1 MTSADIRQSF
11 LNYFQEQGH
20 RIVPSSSLVPSNDP
34 TLLFTNA
41 GMNQFKELFLGTE
54 QRNYQRA
61 TTAQKCMR
69 VSGKHN
75 DLNNVG
81 PSLRHH
87 TFFEMLGNFSFGD
100 YFKTDAIP
108 FAWTLLTEIW
118 HLPPERL
125 YATIFEGNP
134 DIPRDNEAYSIWQQL
149 LPANRIAEMGA
160 ADNFWAMGD
169 TGPCGRC
176 SEIHYYR
183 GDHLP
188 CSETPCHG
196 IDCSCDRYVE
206 IWNNVFMEFD
216 RQENGVLAPLHKP
229 SIDTGMGLERIV
241 AVLQNKLSNYDTDL
255 FSPLLGAIGK
265 RAGVS
270 YQPLT
275 GRDSNSTTDVSLRVI
290 ADHLRAMTLLVG
302 DGVTPSNE
310 WRGYVLRKIMR
321 RAMRHGKKLGLT
333 EPFLHELISVV
344 VLEMG
349 SAYPELTANQ
359 PAIVQ
364 TVRREEEQFDKVL
377 TDGLPRLEDTLV
389 TSERGGRTV
398 SGKDAFRLYDTFGL
412 PLDFIEDLAESRQI
426 KVDRAGFDQAMEA
439 QRARAR
445 ASTKFTATEAT
456 RFSPRTDDD
465 LASLTDT
472 FVGYT
477 DTKSHTKVE
486 HLFRTDGTATAM
498 LQSGEK
504 GFAILDR
511 TSFYLEAGGQVS
523 DIGTFTTTDGGRGNI
538 SNVVRP
544 VPNWPRMHVLSITE
558 SSLSVGANALVE
570 IDVNRRNAI
579 RRNHTATHLLHAA
592 LREVVGAHV
601 KQAGSLVAPDRL
613 RFDVTHHEPIT
624 SAQITKIERI
634 VNTRIIDNQTVLTQE
649 RSTADAIA
657 DGAMALFGEKYGDI
671 VRVVSVDDFSMELC
685 GGTHCTSTGDI
696 GTFVLTHEEG
706 VGAGVRR
713 LEAVTG
719 EHALHLVQKRNATLK
734 QILDTL
740 GATAA
745 DAVSTVKK
753 LQTDAKRLSRD
764 IEQLKVKVAIGIETA
779 NGTDSASSN
788 ETLDST
794 DIQGI
799 KLIARRVSGLEQ
811 NALRTLADKL
821 RDRLGSGIVVLAADT
836 DGKAALVVT
845 VTRDLIDRVHA
856 GQLVKTLAPIVG
868 GRGGGRPDFAQAGG
882 RQVERLDEIVQQSR
896 TEVERILATS

>member
-1 MTSADIRQSF
+1 MTSADIRKSF
-11 LNYFQEQGH
+11 LDYFEKQGH
-20 RIVPSSSLVPSNDP
+20 RALPSSSLVPSNDP

-54 QRNYQRA
+54 QRSYQRA

-100 YFKTDAIP
+100 YFKIEAIP
-108 FAWTLLTEIW
+108 FAWTLLTDIW
-118 HLPPERL
+118 QLPPDRL
-125 YATIFEGNP
+125 YATIFEGNSE
-134 DIPRDNEAYSIWQQL
+134 IPRDDEAHSIWLQL
-149 LPANRIAEMGA
+149 LPASRIAEMGVA
-160 ADNFWAMGD
+160 ENFWAMGD

-176 SEIHYYR
+176 SEIHYHR

-188 CSETPCHG
+188 CAETPCRG

-206 IWNNVFMEFD
+206 IWNNVFMEFE
-216 RQENGVLAPLHKP
+216 RQENSVLKPLHKP

-241 AVLQNKLSNYDTDL
+241 AVLQGRLSNYDTDL
-255 FSPLLGAIGK
+255 FTPLLEAIGK

-270 YQPLT
+270 YQPLL
-275 GRDSNSTTDVSLRVI
+275 GHDSNDTTDVSLRVI
-290 ADHLRAMTLLVG
+290 ADHLRAMTLLIG

-321 RAMRHGKKLGLT
+321 RAMRHGKKLGLE
-333 EPFLHELISVV
+333 EPFLHELVNVV
-344 VLEMG
+344 VIEMG
-349 SAYPELTANQ
+349 SAYPELSANQ
-359 PAIVQ
+359 ATIID

-377 TDGLPRLEDTLV
+377 TDGLPRLEDTLRA
-389 TSERGGRTV
+389 SEQESRTV
-398 SGKDAFRLYDTFGL
+398 SGDDAFRLYDTFGL

-426 KVDRAGFDQAMEA
+426 TVDRTGFDDAMEA

-445 ASTKFTATEAT
+445 ASTKFAATDT
-456 RFSPRTDDD
+456 PRFTQQPNDDA
-465 LASLTDT
+465 ASLVDT
-472 FVGYT
+472 FIGYS
-477 DTKSHTKVE
+477 DTQCQTTIKQ
-486 HLFRTDGTATAM
+486 LFQTDGTATAV
-498 LQSGEK
+498 LTSGEK
-504 GFAILDR
+504 GFAILDV
-511 TSFYLEAGGQVS
+511 TPFYLEAGGQVS
-523 DIGTFTTTDGGRGNI
+523 DTGTFNTIAAGRGHI
-538 SNVVRP
+538 SNVVKP
-544 VPNWPRMHVLSITE
+544 IPNWPRLHIVAIAE
-558 SSLSVGANALVE
+558 SSLHVGADVLVE
-570 IDVNRRNAI
+570 LDVSRRNAI

-592 LREVVGAHV
+592 LREVIGEHV

-613 RFDVTHHEPIT
+613 RFDVTNHEPIT
-624 SAQITKIERI
+624 VDQISEIERI
-634 VNTRIIDNQTVLTQE
+634 VNAWIIDNQPVDTRE
-649 RSTADAIA
+649 RSTDEAIA

-671 VRVVSVDDFSMELC
+671 VRVVSISDFSMELC

-696 GTFVLTHEEG
+696 GTFVVTHEGG
-706 VGAGVRR
+706 VAAGVRR

-719 EHALHLVQKRNATLK
+719 EYALHLVQERNTTLN

-740 GATAA
+740 GTTAT
-745 DAVSTVKK
+745 DAVATVKK
-753 LQTDAKRLSRD
+753 LQSDTKRLSRD
-764 IEQLKVKVAIGIETA
+764 LEHLKVKAAFGMDTA
-779 NGTDSASSN
+779 NGIDREN
-788 ETLDST
+788 NNDPLEST
-794 DIQGI
+794 EIHGI

-821 RDRLGSGIVVLAADT
+821 RDRLGSGVVVLAADT

-845 VTRDLIDRVHA
+845 VTRDLTDRVHA
-856 GQLVKTLAPIVG
+856 GQLVKALAPTVG

-896 TEVERILATS
+896 TEVERILSS

>member
-183 GDHLP
+183 GNHLP
-188 CSETPCHG
+188 CSETPCRG

-241 AVLQNKLSNYDTDL
+241 AVLQNRLSNYDTDL

-389 TSERGGRTV
+389 ASERGNRTV
-398 SGKDAFRLYDTFGL
+398 SGKNAFRLYDTFGL

-426 KVDRAGFDQAMEA
+426 KVDRAGFDQALEA
-439 QRARAR
+439 QRTRAR

-624 SAQITKIERI
+624 SAQITEIERI
-634 VNTRIIDNQTVLTQE
+634 VNTRIIYNQTVLTQE

-696 GTFVLTHEEG
+696 GTFVLTHEGG
-706 VGAGVRR
+706 VAAGVRR

-719 EHALHLVQKRNATLK
+719 EHALHLVQKRNATLN

-745 DAVSTVKK
+745 DAVPTVKK

-845 VTRDLIDRVHA
+845 VTRDLIDRVDA

-896 TEVERILATS
+896 AEVERILTTS

>member
-1 MTSADIRQSF
+1 MTSADIRQGF
-11 LNYFQEQGH
+11 LDYFQEQGH
-20 RIVPSSSLVPSNDP
+20 RVLPSSSLVPSNDP

-54 QRNYQRA
+54 QRDYQRA
-61 TTAQKCMR
+61 ATAQKCMR

-100 YFKTDAIP
+100 YFKAEAIP

-125 YATIFEGNP
+125 YATIFEGSSE
-134 DIPRDNEAYSIWQQL
+134 IPRDDEAYSIWQQL
-149 LPANRIAEMGA
+149 LPASRITEMGV

-176 SEIHYYR
+176 SEIHYHR
-183 GDHLP
+183 GEHLP
-188 CSETPCHG
+188 CLETPCRG

-216 RQENGVLAPLHKP
+216 RQENGALAPLHKP

-241 AVLQNKLSNYDTDL
+241 AVLQDKLSNYDTDL
-255 FSPLLGAIGK
+255 FSPLLEAIGNH
-265 RAGVS
+265 AGIS
-270 YQPLT
+270 YQPLM
-275 GRDSNSTTDVSLRVI
+275 GRDSNCTTDVSLRVV
-290 ADHLRAMTLLVG
+290 ADHLRAMTLLIG

-321 RAMRHGKKLGLT
+321 RAMRHGKKLGLS
-333 EPFLHELISVV
+333 EPFLHKLVKVV
-344 VLEMG
+344 VVEMG
-349 SAYPELTANQ
+349 SAYPELTTNQ
-359 PAIVQ
+359 ASIIEA
-364 TVRREEEQFDKVL
+364 VRREEEQFDKVL
-377 TDGLPRLEDTLV
+377 TDGLPRLEDTL
-389 TSERGGRTV
+389 TASEHGDRTV
-398 SGKDAFRLYDTFGL
+398 SGDDAFRLYDTFGL

-426 KVDRAGFDQAMEA
+426 TVDRIGFDQAMEA

-445 ASTKFTATEAT
+445 ASTKFIATGT
-456 RFSPRTDDD
+456 PRFIPRTNDAP
-465 LASLTDT
+465 ASLIDT
-472 FVGYT
+472 FVGYS
-477 DTKSHTKVE
+477 DTKCHTTIE
-486 HLFRTDGTATAM
+486 QLFQTDGAATTV
-498 LQSGEK
+498 LNSGEK
-504 GFAILDR
+504 GFAILNV
-511 TSFYLEAGGQVS
+511 TPFYLEAGGQVS
-523 DIGTFTTTDGGRGNI
+523 DTGTFITTDAGRCDI

-544 VPNWPRMHVLSITE
+544 VANWPRMHVVSITE
-558 SSLSVGANALVE
+558 SSLHVGANVLVE
-570 IDVNRRNAI
+570 IDVTRRNAI

-592 LREVVGAHV
+592 LRQVVGGHI

-613 RFDVTHHEPIT
+613 RFDVTNHEPIT
-624 SAQITKIERI
+624 PDQISEIERI
-634 VNTRIIDNQTVLTQE
+634 VNGRIIDNQVVNTQE
-649 RSTADAIA
+649 RSTDEAIE
-657 DGAMALFGEKYGDI
+657 DGAMALFGEKYGDV

-685 GGTHCTSTGDI
+685 GGTHCASTGDI
-696 GTFVLTHEEG
+696 GIFVVTHEGG
-706 VGAGVRR
+706 VAAGVRR

-719 EHALHLVQKRNATLK
+719 EYALHLVQERNITLN

-740 GATAA
+740 GTTAA
-745 DAVSTVKK
+745 NAVSAVKK
-753 LQTDAKRLSRD
+753 LQSDTKRLSREL
-764 IEQLKVKVAIGIETA
+764 EQLKVKAAIGMDA
-779 NGTDSASSN
+779 VNGVSSASTNHPPESM
-788 ETLDST
+788 
-794 DIQGI
+794 DIHGT

-845 VTRDLIDRVHA
+845 VTRDLTDRVHA
-856 GQLVKTLAPIVG
+856 GKLVKTLAPIVG

-882 RQVERLDEIVQQSR
+882 RQVERLDEIIQQSR
-896 TEVERILATS
+896 TEIERILTS

>member
-779 NGTDSASSN
+779 NGTDSTSSN